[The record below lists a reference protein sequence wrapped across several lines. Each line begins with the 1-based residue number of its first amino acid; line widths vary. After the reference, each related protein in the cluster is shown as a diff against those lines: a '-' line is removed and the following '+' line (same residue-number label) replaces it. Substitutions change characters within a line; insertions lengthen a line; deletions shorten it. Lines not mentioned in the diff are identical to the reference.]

1 MKRFLI
7 LWFFAVTWISASS
20 KIAIAIKVKGDVS
33 VVYKGLSTG
42 QLLKPG
48 SPLNNQD
55 KIQTGKNGFAAIM
68 YLDD

>member
-33 VVYKGLSTG
+33 VVFWWSKVMFFWCFGVFGT
-42 QLLKPG
+42 LLGK
-48 SPLNNQD
+48 
-55 KIQTGKNGFAAIM
+55 KIRFSIFLVRGVGF
-68 YLDD
+68 